1 MTDARQDIVNW
12 ARWGVA
18 NNAGFTYSENAD
30 RMEGVHKPGVTPCVC
45 DCSAFVTY
53 CYSWAGAPDP
63 NGQNYDGQG
72 YTGTLLSHGAPI
84 ALHDVV
90 PGDVIVYGPGTGDHT
105 AVIVEAGAD
114 PLTVSM
120 GEQGDPSYVRV
131 SQDGRQPQRYL
142 RFDTTKIGTGATPG
156 TGAPIPA
163 APEPSIQHILVPGV
177 TVQQVQAI
185 VGTAQDGVWGPQ
197 TEQAVKN
204 FQAFFRV
211 PGGADGVVGANTW
224 AAMQYIAAQKHAAPA
239 PNQAEP
245 TIQQGATGA
254 AVKLLQQ
261 KLNIPADGIF
271 GPVTKAAVVSFQR
284 SHRVGVDGIVGPQ
297 TWAALGA

>member
-1 MTDARQDIVNW
+1 MADARQDIVNW

-18 NNAGFTYSENAD
+18 NSAGFTYSENAD
-30 RMEGVHKPGVTPCVC
+30 RMEGVNKPGVTPCVC

-53 CYSWAGAPDP
+53 CYSWAGAADP
-63 NGQNYDGQG
+63 NGQGYDGQG

-84 ALHDVV
+84 ALHDVQ

-142 RFDTTKIGTGATPG
+142 RFDTTKIGTGTAPSG
-156 TGAPIPA
+156 GAP
-163 APEPSIQHILVPGV
+163 APSVQHIVVPGV
-177 TVQQVQAI
+177 SVQQVQAV
-185 VGTAQDGVWGPQ
+185 VGVAQDGVWGPQ

-204 FQAFFRV
+204 FQTFFKV
-211 PGGADGVVGANTW
+211 PGGADGVVGPNTW
-224 AAMQYIAAQKHAAPA
+224 AAMQYIASRKATAPKG
-239 PNQAEP
+239 QEP
-245 TIQQGATGA
+245 TIQQGSTGP
-254 AVKLLQQ
+254 AVVVLQQ
-261 KLNIPADGIF
+261 KLGVRADGQF
-271 GPVTKAAVVSFQR
+271 GPITKAAVMNFQR
-284 SHRVGVDGIVGPQ
+284 SHGLDVDGIVGPQ
-297 TWAALGA
+297 TWGALGV